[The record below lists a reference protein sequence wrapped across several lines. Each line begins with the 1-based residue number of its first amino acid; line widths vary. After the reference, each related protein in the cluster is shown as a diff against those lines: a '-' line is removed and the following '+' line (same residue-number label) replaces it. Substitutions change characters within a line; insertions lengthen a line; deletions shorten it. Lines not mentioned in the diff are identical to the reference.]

1 MKPIIISI
9 PGVIK
14 LLKHLKPHKA
24 SEPENIPT
32 RLLIMVA
39 EEIAPML
46 TTIFQTSLDTATVP
60 SYWREA
66 LITPL
71 YKKGPSNI
79 PANYRPVSLTS
90 VESKMLEHIIFSS
103 TMKHLN
109 SHKIL
114 TPSQQG
120 FRSKRSCETRLIVTI
135 QGIAKYLKTGKDQ
148 VDVILL
154 DFAKAFDKVPF
165 QRLLLKSSFYGLRDN
180 TLQWISSFL
189 HGRTQQVLV
198 EGCTLEKLD
207 VLSGVPQG
215 TVVGPLLFLIYIN
228 DLPTVCKSSKANLF
242 PEDTLLYR
250 HIANDGDSTKLQ
262 EDLLGIQVAD
272 GFPPGEV
279 YSAEN
284 HNQQAIPQ
292 GDQLLYFLYG
302 QHLQVADSAQ
312 YLGVTSSDDLQ
323 WEKHTQAT
331 AAKASHTL
339 EFLRRNLK
347 DCSKQVRS
355 TTYKSMVCPTM
366 EYASSSWDPYKT
378 EDADYLDKVQRH
390 AARYACHSS
399 R

>member
-1 MKPIIISI
+1 MRRAHQAYIHDTVNQDLTANSKRFYSYVKSKKKETTGISPLLNQDGFLHSRSTSKAEILNHQFQSVYTKENLTNIPDIGQSKIPSMKPIIIST

-24 SEPENIPT
+24 SGSDNIPT

-60 SYWREA
+60 SDWREA
-66 LITPL
+66 MITPL
-71 YKKGPSNI
+71 YKKGPHNI

-90 VESKMLEHIIFSS
+90 VVSKMLEHIIFSS
-103 TMKHLN
+103 TMKHLY

-114 TPSQQG
+114 TPSQHG
-120 FRSKRSCETRLIVTI
+120 FRSKRSCETQLIATI
-135 QGIAKYLKTGKDQ
+135 QGIAKNLKSGKDQ

-165 QRLLLKSSFYGLRDN
+165 QRLLLKSSFYSIRDN

-198 EGCTLEKLD
+198 EGCTSEKLD

-215 TVVGPLLFLIYIN
+215 TVLGPLLFLIYIN

-242 PEDTLLYR
+242 ADDTLLYR

-262 EDLLGIQVAD
+262 EDL
-272 GFPPGEV
+272 
-279 YSAEN
+279 
-284 HNQQAIPQ
+284 
-292 GDQLLYFLYG
+292 
-302 QHLQVADSAQ
+302 
-312 YLGVTSSDDLQ
+312 
-323 WEKHTQAT
+323 T
-331 AAKASHTL
+331 AL
-339 EFLRRNLK
+339 E
-347 DCSKQVRS
+347 D
-355 TTYKSMVCPTM
+355 
-366 EYASSSWDPYKT
+366 
-378 EDADYLDKVQRH
+378 
-390 AARYACHSS
+390 
-399 R
+399 

>member
-1 MKPIIISI
+1 MSLRLAEDGFLHSRSTSKAEILNHQFQSVYTRENLTNIPDIGQSKIPSMKPIIIST

-24 SEPENIPT
+24 SGPDDIPT

-60 SYWREA
+60 SDWREA
-66 LITPL
+66 LIAPL
-71 YKKGPSNI
+71 YKKGPRNI

-90 VESKMLEHIIFSS
+90 VVSKMLEHIIFSS

-114 TPSQQG
+114 TPSQHG
-120 FRSKRSCETRLIVTI
+120 FRSKRSCETQLIATI
-135 QGIAKYLKTGKDQ
+135 KGIAKNLKSGKDQ

-154 DFAKAFDKVPF
+154 DFAKSFDKVPF
-165 QRLLLKSSFYGLRDN
+165 QRLLLKSSFYGIRDN

-198 EGCTLEKLD
+198 EGCTSEKLG

-215 TVVGPLLFLIYIN
+215 TVLGPLLFLIYIN

-242 PEDTLLYR
+242 ADDTFLYW

-262 EDLLGIQVAD
+262 EDLTALEDWESKWQMSFHPEKCTVLRISTNKRYRR
-272 GFPPGEV
+272 ET
-279 YSAEN
+279 N
-284 HNQQAIPQ
+284 
-292 GDQLLYFLYG
+292 YFLHG
-302 QHLQVADSAQ
+302 QRLQVSDSAKC
-312 YLGVTSSDDLQ
+312 L
-323 WEKHTQAT
+323 
-331 AAKASHTL
+331 
-339 EFLRRNLK
+339 
-347 DCSKQVRS
+347 
-355 TTYKSMVCPTM
+355 
-366 EYASSSWDPYKT
+366 
-378 EDADYLDKVQRH
+378 
-390 AARYACHSS
+390 
-399 R
+399 